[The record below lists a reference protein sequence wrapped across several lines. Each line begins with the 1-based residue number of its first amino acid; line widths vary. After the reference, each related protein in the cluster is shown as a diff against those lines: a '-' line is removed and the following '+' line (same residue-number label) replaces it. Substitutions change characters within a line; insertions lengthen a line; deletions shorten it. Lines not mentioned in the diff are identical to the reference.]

1 MISTSATHPVTGALA
16 HVAEYEASTPIDSSS
31 GICSQDTALVY
42 VSIGNVTSSSDGVV
56 VTFSDGMTYLF
67 ETATLVSLRHEVA
80 KFIGR
85 DELPVG
91 GADSG

>member
-1 MISTSATHPVTGALA
+1 M
-16 HVAEYEASTPIDSSS
+16 DN
-31 GICSQDTALVY
+31 
-42 VSIGNVTSSSDGVV
+42 VSIGNVTSSSEGLI

-80 KFIGR
+80 KFVGK
-85 DELPVG
+85 DEIPVG